1 MVPAIDFFCAF
12 ITLCLSFVIRPCL
25 ALAIRPCLALA
36 IRRCL
41 ALDLE
46 FEVLRVRAGGVEG
59 ARHGLQ
65 LGRGPLYLKFF
76 GLLELQGAIITEGAA
91 ELV

>member
-1 MVPAIDFFCAF
+1 M
-12 ITLCLSFVIRPCL
+12 
-25 ALAIRPCLALA
+25 
-36 IRRCL
+36 

-76 GLLELQGAIITEGAA
+76 GLLELQGAIIPEGVA
-91 ELV
+91 ELVGENGVPALLRTLASMGLAIDLPPRMLAAVF